1 MPKVS
6 DFFPPDK
13 IKATELTEATTVIVR
28 SGLIEKDGYNGAV
41 DRVLEIEMN
50 GQIRDMRVSA
60 TLARDIVAVLGD
72 DESLNWINKPISI
85 YPSKITINDR
95 DSGQEKIVDMIRAGA
110 APNGTV
116 VNEAP
121 ARPTTR
127 AATRSDMND
136 DIPF

>member
-13 IKATELTEATTVIVR
+13 LKATELTGSTTIIIR

-60 TLARDIVAVLGD
+60 TLARDIVAILGD
-72 DESLNWINKPISI
+72 DESLNWINKPVSI
-85 YPSKITINDR
+85 YPSKITITDR
-95 DSGQEKIVDMIRAGA
+95 DTNAEKVVDMIRAGA
-110 APNGTV
+110 APEGTV
-116 VNEAP
+116 ISEAP
-121 ARPTTR
+121 ARAPAR
-127 AATRSDMND
+127 PATRRDMDD

>member
-13 IKATELTEATTVIVR
+13 LKATELTGSTTVIIR
-28 SGLIEKDGYNGAV
+28 SCLVEKDGYNGAT
-41 DRVLEIEMN
+41 DRVLDIEMN
-50 GQIRDMRVSA
+50 GQMRDMRVSA

-95 DSGQEKIVDMIRAGA
+95 DTGQEKTVDMIRAAA
-110 APNGTV
+110 APEGTV
-116 VNEAP
+116 VTGEAP
-121 ARPTTR
+121 RRPAASTR
-127 AATRSDMND
+127 RSDMDD

>member
-13 IKATELTEATTVIVR
+13 LKATELTGATTVIIR

-41 DRVLEIEMN
+41 DRVLEVEMN

-72 DESLNWINKPISI
+72 DESLNWIDKPISI

-95 DSGQEKIVDMIRAGA
+95 DSGQEKTVDMIRAAA
-110 APNGTV
+110 APDGTV
-116 VNEAP
+116 VSEAP
-121 ARPTTR
+121 ARP
-127 AATRSDMND
+127 AARRNDMND

>member
-13 IKATELTEATTVIVR
+13 KLKASELTEAVTVIVR

-41 DRVLEIEMN
+41 DRVLEIEMY
-50 GQIRDMRVSA
+50 GQIREMRITA
-60 TLARDIVAVLGD
+60 TLARDILAVLGD
-72 DESLNWINKPISI
+72 DESLNWIDKPISI

-95 DSGQEKIVDMIRAGA
+95 DTGQEKIVDMIRAAA
-110 APNGTV
+110 APDGTV
-116 VNEAP
+116 VTREAP
-121 ARPTTR
+121 RRP
-127 AATRSDMND
+127 ATRNDMND